1 MLDLKE
7 PLEYARHIEGLQ
19 LMSLLTLPQL
29 QKSIEPIEVTIP
41 PSLISN
47 FIIEW
52 NYSLNYTQ
60 P

>member
-19 LMSLLTLPQL
+19 LTSLLTLPQL
-29 QKSIEPIEVTIP
+29 QKSIELIEVTIP

-47 FIIEW
+47 FLIEW
-52 NYSLNYTQ
+52 NYSRNYTQ